1 MSYSRLVKLNK
12 IKEEALARGD
22 QETADKA
29 QQFMDDLQQDFSLA
43 AEETKGLSEPIVE
56 KQREAQSTY
65 NKNLDRSK
73 KLDRIIQKAERELDQ
88 ETLDTALQMK
98 LQVDDEIRRHEG
110 IEGDIVGA
118 SLAITEG
125 ITGGIIGDEVS
136 AYLGSKITGVPYDAM
151 LEYYRDTE
159 QQFAEKNPGGDIGLR
174 IAGGLAPG
182 AMLSRLSLIHI

>member
-125 ITGGIIGDEVS
+125 ITGGIIGDETCTPGYYNNEGQPIPEQAARNVGYPQGAIPFFNYQRKWRES
-136 AYLGSKITGVPYDAM
+136 VYF
-151 LEYYRDTE
+151 LEQEYPVE
-159 QQFAEKNPGGDIGLR
+159 EEA
-174 IAGGLAPG
+174 
-182 AMLSRLSLIHI
+182 